1 MKLNVDL
8 REFKK
13 LVDENVSERLNQF
26 SVSLDSLN
34 FERLDELREVPQF
47 VNDFDLDISLNG
59 KLLSY
64 DGHGVIVYIKEQKNL
79 ELAIKNPL
87 EEATK
92 YHLTN
97 CSVLEEKKKEKRF
110 GRFVA
115 LRYLEGEM
123 PVCDG
128 TGEPDK
134 KASLIVCGACLSKL
148 HYRPYTEAKT
158 SDARKRVQRNFS
170 LSEFLKQQHNFPEEC
185 LPLRHA
191 EFSSFGYTYDWK
203 SVSEAYKL
211 SRSYCCDECGVQLS
225 EWKEL
230 LHTHHI
236 DGVKSNNHPANLM
249 ALCVECHSKQPMHSH
264 LMPKAGVLRYLKEK
278 RLV

>member
-8 REFKK
+8 SEFNK
-13 LVDENVSERLNQF
+13 LVDENVAERRSQF
-26 SVSLDSLN
+26 SVSLGSFSFD
-34 FERLDELREVPQF
+34 RLDELSKVPNL
-47 VNDFDLDISLNG
+47 VTDFDLDISLNG
-59 KLLSY
+59 QLLSY

-79 ELAIKNPL
+79 ELAIQNPL
-87 EEATK
+87 EDATK

-128 TGEPDK
+128 TDEPDK
-134 KASLIVCGACLSKL
+134 KAPLIVCGACLSKL
-148 HYRPYTEAKT
+148 HYRPYTQAKT
-158 SDARKRVQRNFS
+158 TDARKRVQRNFS
-170 LSEFLKQQHNFPEEC
+170 LSEFLNQQHNFPEEC

-191 EFSSFGYTYDWK
+191 EFSSFGYTDDWK

-225 EWKEL
+225 EWK
-230 LHTHHI
+230 
-236 DGVKSNNHPANLM
+236 DS
-249 ALCVECHSKQPMHSH
+249 SH
-264 LMPKAGVLRYLKEK
+264 
-278 RLV
+278 